1 MPYNSLEQI
10 AQLADKYIEIS
21 DEYAMVPNEQLLRRA
36 TFAREQLATAIYRRR
51 KYLNNY

>member
-21 DEYAMVPNEQLLRRA
+21 DEFAMSQNEQLLRRA
-36 TFAREQLATAIYRRR
+36 NYAREQLAAAIYRRR